1 MLCPSDV
8 ASSVLHLVGTQVPEQ
23 EPKCSQWSATRMRW
37 LQGAELSMLSVSW
50 MHLGFLDEMQ
60 LYDLAFRVCAR
71 LGSLQT
77 LVPEYHNAQQHYMSL
92 VRPRPDPGRC
102 CEGRHLAWEITCRN
116 GVAFSRTVDPQQPTL
131 QACLLH

>member
-1 MLCPSDV
+1 
-8 ASSVLHLVGTQVPEQ
+8 
-23 EPKCSQWSATRMRW
+23 
-37 LQGAELSMLSVSW
+37 MLSVSW

-92 VRPRPDPGRC
+92 VRPRPDPGSQ
-102 CEGRHLAWEITCRN
+102 CEGRSVLRSPMPHWRSLLPQNKHSAAHLAGRLDMISALWWSLPLSHRALSSMDL
-116 GVAFSRTVDPQQPTL
+116 V
-131 QACLLH
+131 CLLRGAPAVASPALQSARASH

>member
-1 MLCPSDV
+1 
-8 ASSVLHLVGTQVPEQ
+8 
-23 EPKCSQWSATRMRW
+23 
-37 LQGAELSMLSVSW
+37 MLSVSW

-92 VRPRPDPGRC
+92 VRPRPKPDSQ
-102 CEGRHLAWEITCRN
+102 CEGCSVSRNPMPHRHSFLA
-116 GVAFSRTVDPQQPTL
+116 
-131 QACLLH
+131 

>member
-1 MLCPSDV
+1 MTLC
-8 ASSVLHLVGTQVPEQ
+8 L
-23 EPKCSQWSATRMRW
+23 

-77 LVPEYHNAQQHYMSL
+77 LLPVYHRRPAALH
-92 VRPRPDPGRC
+92 VAGTPFARPRQM
-102 CEGRHLAWEITCRN
+102 L
-116 GVAFSRTVDPQQPTL
+116 
-131 QACLLH
+131 

>member
-1 MLCPSDV
+1 
-8 ASSVLHLVGTQVPEQ
+8 
-23 EPKCSQWSATRMRW
+23 MRW

-77 LVPEYHNAQQHYMSL
+77 LVPEYHDAQQHYMSL
-92 VRPRPDPGRC
+92 VRLLPDPDRC
-102 CEGRHLAWEITCRN
+102 CEGDS
-116 GVAFSRTVDPQQPTL
+116 V
-131 QACLLH
+131 

>member
-1 MLCPSDV
+1 MTLC
-8 ASSVLHLVGTQVPEQ
+8 L
-23 EPKCSQWSATRMRW
+23 

-77 LVPEYHNAQQHYMSL
+77 LLPVYHSALQRYMSL
-92 VRPRPDPGRC
+92 VRSACFGLLC
-102 CEGRHLAWEITCRN
+102 ACMCAEGWHQQCESSSCSE
-116 GVAFSRTVDPQQPTL
+116 P
-131 QACLLH
+131 